1 MPDYRRGRPTV
12 VPSGLTSSSASVTDD
27 GSGTGSNIATVAERC
42 VPDFPQ
48 AAMESNLH
56 IGMSDPTVLRID
68 VPTQVQIVA

>member
-1 MPDYRRGRPTV
+1 MRTAQLIARGTHTTRRSRRRPPRLELPD
-12 VPSGLTSSSASVTDD
+12 
-27 GSGTGSNIATVAERC
+27 ATIAERC